1 MTVLE
6 ERVRA
11 TPRTAT
17 RGADARYAALAVKN
31 TVAMVLAGG
40 RGTRL
45 KQLTDWRAKPS
56 VSFGGKFRIIDF
68 TLSNCI
74 NSGIRRIDICTQY
87 KAHSLI
93 RHIQRGWNFLDTRF
107 DEFVEVL
114 PAQQRISDDWYQGT
128 ADAVYQNL
136 DILRRQ
142 DPKLVLV
149 LAGDHVYKMDYR
161 TMIED
166 HLSKGAD
173 ITVACVSVP
182 VEDSQHFGV
191 MAVDSDWRITGF
203 EEKPKIAAYTMPGRP
218 DRVLASMG
226 VYVFNAQFLY
236 KLLLEDAEDP
246 TSCHDFGKNIIPK
259 LVAKQGNVFAHDFN
273 QSCVN
278 MAAGEAY
285 WRDVGTVDA
294 YYEANIDL
302 TKVLPELNL
311 YDTTWPVWTTQE
323 QLPPAKFV
331 FDTDARRGHA
341 LDSLVSGG
349 CIVSGSTV
357 RRSLLFTNVHVHSYC
372 QVEDSVVLPNA
383 DIGRGSVVRRAII
396 DKDCRLP
403 PGFQVGVDAA
413 ADRARFTVSEGGIAL
428 VTPEMLGQPIHQ
440 ARIPWAPEGSAG
452 A

>member
-1 MTVLE
+1 VYRDVL
-6 ERVRA
+6 A
-11 TPRTAT
+11 I
-17 RGADARYAALAVKN
+17 
-31 TVAMVLAGG
+31 VLAGG

-45 KQLTDWRAKPS
+45 EPLTRDRAKPA
-56 VSFGGKFRIIDF
+56 VPFGGIYRIIDF

-74 NSGIRRIDICTQY
+74 NSGIRRIDVATQY

-93 RHIQRGWNFLDTRF
+93 RHIQRGWNFLDSRF

-114 PAQQRISDDWYQGT
+114 PAQQRTNGDWYQGT

-142 DPKLVLV
+142 DAKFVLV
-149 LAGDHVYKMDYR
+149 AAGDHVYKMDYR

-166 HLSKGAD
+166 HLSKEAD

-182 VEDSQHFGV
+182 VEDSQNFGV

-203 EEKPKIAAYTMPGRP
+203 EEKPKVPAFTMPGRP

-236 KLLLEDAEDP
+236 EQLLEDAEDA

-259 LVAKQGNVFAHDFN
+259 LVAQHGNVFAHDFN
-273 QSCVN
+273 ASCVN

-331 FDTDARRGHA
+331 FDDDNRRGCA
-341 LDSLVSGG
+341 LDSIVSAG

-357 RRSLLFTNVHVHSYC
+357 RRSLLSNNVRLYNHTVI
-372 QVEDSVVLPNA
+372 EDSVILPNCE
-383 DIGRGSVVRRAII
+383 IGPSAVVRNAVV
-396 DKDCRLP
+396 DKHCKIPD
-403 PGFQVGVDAA
+403 GMQIGVDLEL
-413 ADRARFTVSEGGIAL
+413 DRQRFHVTEKGRVL
-428 VTPEMLGQPIHQ
+428 VVPGMLGQAVHHLK
-440 ARIPWAPEGSAG
+440 
-452 A
+452 